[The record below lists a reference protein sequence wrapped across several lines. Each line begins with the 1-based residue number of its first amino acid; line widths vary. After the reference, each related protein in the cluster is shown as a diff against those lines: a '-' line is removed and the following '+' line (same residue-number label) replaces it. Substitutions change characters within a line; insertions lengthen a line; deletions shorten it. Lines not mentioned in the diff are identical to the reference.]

1 MKSVPLI
8 RHTSEMNTSESL
20 YRRHRFPSD
29 IISRCVW
36 LYFRFSLS
44 FRDVEELMSS
54 RGVSLTYEAVREW
67 CLKFGQNCANGLRRN
82 SPRAGDRWHL
92 DEVFLKINGRAHY
105 LWRARQGIDMLDSC
119 IYNQRDMKSKPSKA
133 NISIESI
140 AEQCVAVRLR
150 LLTRA
155 VNKLYNKALR
165 PHGLTVSQMNI
176 LVAVSCLKE
185 AIQQD
190 VCHVLHLDRST
201 LSRDVERMRTQG
213 WVTTS
218 SGEDGRTSLLK
229 LTTNGRRLLQE
240 VIPAWETA
248 QRQATE
254 LLGTEHVAT
263 LDRAAKALRSST
275 TKR

>member
-1 MKSVPLI
+1 MTFFVVNLTIP
-8 RHTSEMNTSESL
+8 
-20 YRRHRFPSD
+20 
-29 IISRCVW
+29 
-36 LYFRFSLS
+36 FRL
-44 FRDVEELMSS
+44 
-54 RGVSLTYEAVREW
+54 
-67 CLKFGQNCANGLRRN
+67 LRALQ
-82 SPRAGDRWHL
+82 P
-92 DEVFLKINGRAHY
+92 
-105 LWRARQGIDMLDSC
+105 RQGIDMLDSC
-119 IYNQRDMKSKPSKA
+119 IYNQRDMKSKPGKA

-185 AIQQD
+185 AKQQD

-263 LDRAAKALRSST
+263 LDRATKALRSST
-275 TKR
+275 AKR